1 MEFVKTMMFLGVK
14 RRVGDKGV
22 SYVVTM
28 FCPGGDSWTFYLRD
42 NAENNKLVSYLLSA
56 QSGQMVDASLLV
68 GTYDGKLFLRLTACE
83 DAA

>member
-14 RRVGDKGV
+14 RRVGNKGV

-28 FCPGGDSWTFYLRD
+28 FCPGGDSWTFYLKD
-42 NAENNKLVSYLLSA
+42 TAENNKLISYLLSA

-68 GTYDGKLFLRLTACE
+68 GTYDGNVFLRLTACE